1 MAIDPSFILLTCTVS
16 TMLIWLAFYVL
27 HGRKTVQAPIYPAL
41 PIVAAPLATAAQAQ
55 QVGDF
60 YDATND
66 AFLKVYGEVIQAFRT
81 HDLRNLLDYQASMM
95 QLKPGMHILD
105 AGCGICGP
113 ARFFATHYGVTVAAI
128 TASAVQQQTATA
140 RNAAAGLQ
148 AQVQVVQGD
157 YHHLATHFE
166 AGTFDVV
173 YFLESFGHSP
183 DKAQAI
189 ASAWEMLKPG
199 GLLYIKDLFVKEPAI
214 PAHAAEIATN
224 IARIDEAYRY
234 NVGDLNAVLTAIRK
248 KGFILSALKTI
259 DIPLEDFENL
269 TISNDFQDLTGIH
282 RIDNLQE
289 YLFPVDFFELVC
301 LKPWYDLSVGNSRYF
316 LQNLYYLK
324 VVGKLRIEN

>member
-1 MAIDPSFILLTCTVS
+1 MTINPTFILLTCTVS
-16 TMLIWLAFYVL
+16 TVLIWLAFYML
-27 HGRKTVQAPIYPAL
+27 RGRKT
-41 PIVAAPLATAAQAQ
+41 IVAQPLPVSPVIPASVATHEQAQ
-55 QVGDF
+55 EVGDF

-66 AFLKVYGEVIQAFRT
+66 AFIKVYGEVIQAFRT
-81 HDLRNLLDYQASMM
+81 HDLRNLLDYQAMMM

-113 ARFFATHYGVTVAAI
+113 ARFFAANYGVTVAAI
-128 TASAVQQQTATA
+128 TASAVQRQTATE

-148 AQVQVVQGD
+148 DQVQVVQGD
-157 YHHLATHFE
+157 YHHLSTQFE

-183 DKAQAI
+183 DKALAI
-189 ASAWEMLKPG
+189 TSAWDMLKPG
-199 GLLYIKDLFVKEPAI
+199 GLLYIKDLFIKEPAI
-214 PAHAAEIATN
+214 PEHASEIATN

-269 TISNDFQDLTGIH
+269 TISNEFQDLTGIH
-282 RIDNLQE
+282 RIDHLQE
-289 YLFPVDFFELVC
+289 YLFPVDFFELIC

-324 VVGKLRIEN
+324 VTGKSL